1 MGATAVALPSSTTS
15 PFAIPLHPCS
25 FPLHPVPLTCG
36 APRRLLACVSAMAA
50 FVPPAVA
57 SSRGVGGRSSR
68 VAATGGAPPRLPLR
82 SPRRGAAAKPMVS
95 PICMAG
101 KKGRGGGG
109 RGAGGAGGGPG
120 GPGGGAA
127 TAAAAVTAPS
137 SSGGSLAGE
146 RLLWAESVSLS
157 HDGDRQQFREV
168 SITLQRGRKVG
179 LVGPNGTGKSSLLK
193 VLAGEIPPD
202 EGTVTLRKGASLA
215 LVEQEPHLPP
225 DTLVLDAVLDTAERV
240 SSNAPDVLAVVEYNR
255 ALAAFE
261 AAPDD
266 PTVAK
271 RVERAAERME
281 TLHAWDTDA
290 FVKTAI
296 SRLGLGDTDESYKRR
311 VGDLS
316 GGQRKRV
323 ALAAALTARADVV
336 LCDEPTN
343 HLSVEAI
350 AWLEETLREPGLTV
364 ACVTHDRAFL
374 DGVCDEI
381 VELDRGKVH
390 FHGPGYEAFLE
401 SKAARLSSAAKSAE
415 VDRQRL
421 KKELAWMRKQPKAR
435 GTKSRARVDSF
446 FELQES
452 VRVASR
458 VSNTVDGLKT
468 TVSRMGDKVLTLD
481 AATLTRGDVVVLD
494 GVSYEFQKGEKVG
507 VVGDNGVGK
516 VRSRSVCSP
525 GAGFAGFE
533 TLSVLRATW
542 CRPGAPR
549 LGRRVVDRLSECC
562 MHSLDAAARLLPR
575 VAATFLPSVVLAVCS
590 ALFSSCLVINV
601 PCVTVACSAPL
612 LVLMAR
618 RAHRLCIISPRV
630 RAVLLPQGSLRG
642 AAARLG

>member
-1 MGATAVALPSSTTS
+1 MGGKISPAPTRHEHVHVLCAWVKTAPVLGHDSTELTLCLGRHALFGRPSRRGLNFARGFAVLAILLRLASPPLLVLPPFHSACFLFLSTPFRLS
-15 PFAIPLHPCS
+15 PA
-25 FPLHPVPLTCG
+25 
-36 APRRLLACVSAMAA
+36 RAMAA
-50 FVPPAVA
+50 FVPLVAAPA
-57 SSRGVGGRSSR
+57 RGVGGGSSR
-68 VAATGGAPPRLPLR
+68 VAATGGASPRLPLR
-82 SPRRGAAAKPMVS
+82 SPRRAAAAKPTAS
-95 PICMAG
+95 PMCMAG

-109 RGAGGAGGGPG
+109 RGGGGGNGGGGGPG
-120 GPGGGAA
+120 RPGAGAT
-127 TAAAAVTAPS
+127 TASSPVTAPS
-137 SSGGSLAGE
+137 SSGGNLTGE

-157 HDGDRQQFREV
+157 HDGERQQFREV

-225 DTLVLDAVLDTAERV
+225 ETLVLDAVLDTAERV
-240 SSNAPDVLAVVEYNR
+240 SSNAPDVMAVVEYNR

-261 AAPDD
+261 ASPDD
-266 PTVAK
+266 AAVAT

-296 SRLGLGDTDESYKRR
+296 SRLGLGDTDASYKRR

-390 FHGPGYEAFLE
+390 FHGPGYEAFLV
-401 SKAARLSSAAKSAE
+401 SKAARLSSAAKSAD
-415 VDRQRL
+415 VDRMRL

-435 GTKSRARVDSF
+435 GTKSRSRVDSF

-452 VRVASR
+452 VKEASR

-468 TVSRMGDKVLTLD
+468 TVARMGDKVLTLE

-507 VVGDNGVGK
+507 VVGENGVGK
-516 VRSRSVCSP
+516 VRSRP
-525 GAGFAGFE
+525 GCYPEGQSGE
-533 TLSVLRATW
+533 HGGW
-542 CRPGAPR
+542 K
-549 LGRRVVDRLSECC
+549 
-562 MHSLDAAARLLPR
+562 RLLVAFVGPCLRYLQR
-575 VAATFLPSVVLAVCS
+575 VQTECF
-590 ALFSSCLVINV
+590 
-601 PCVTVACSAPL
+601 
-612 LVLMAR
+612 MAR
-618 RAHRLCIISPRV
+618 EAD
-630 RAVLLPQGSLRG
+630 
-642 AAARLG
+642 LGPSQ